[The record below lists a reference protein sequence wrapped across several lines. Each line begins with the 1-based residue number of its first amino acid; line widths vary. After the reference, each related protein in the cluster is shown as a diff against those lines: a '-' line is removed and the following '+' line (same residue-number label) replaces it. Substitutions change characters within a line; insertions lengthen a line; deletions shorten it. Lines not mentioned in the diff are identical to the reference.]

1 MTISGK
7 NKMFVE
13 RKYHIALS
21 PKKNTSVFLPDMLYI
36 VKESVSNMQSRA
48 SERSPR

>member
-1 MTISGK
+1 MIVQGMGMDT
-7 NKMFVE
+7 
-13 RKYHIALS
+13 
-21 PKKNTSVFLPDMLYI
+21 TSPDMLYI